1 MATRTRKQQSKK
13 AVKATAAVVSRPA
26 APELEV
32 AARPAQ
38 ELPAAVLGSA
48 WIEGISLDG
57 GQANVAVRL
66 DVPAPTMQ
74 ENPKYPWTPWN
85 VDYLRKQ
92 LEKDLRRVAQ
102 TIANHQYVANLLE
115 SRATARAAAKVE
127 KPAAVQ
133 TQQAAERPGVA
144 Q

>member
-1 MATRTRKQQSKK
+1 MA
-13 AVKATAAVVSRPA
+13 
-26 APELEV
+26 
-32 AARPAQ
+32 
-38 ELPAAVLGSA
+38 
-48 WIEGISLDG
+48 
-57 GQANVAVRL
+57 
-66 DVPAPTMQ
+66 

-85 VDYLRKQ
+85 VDYLKKQ
-92 LEKDLRRVAQ
+92 LQKDLRRVAQ

-115 SRATARAAAKVE
+115 SRAAAKSE